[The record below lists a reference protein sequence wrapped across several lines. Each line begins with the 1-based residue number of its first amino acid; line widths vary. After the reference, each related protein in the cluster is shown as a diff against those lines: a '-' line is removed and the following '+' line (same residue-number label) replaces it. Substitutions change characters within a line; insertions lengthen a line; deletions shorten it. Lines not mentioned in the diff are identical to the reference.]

1 MKETLHI
8 YTRVSTDAQEEKGTS
23 LESQSTLGK
32 EYAKANGFKA
42 KVWNEG
48 SASSSD
54 SWENRSVLVQLLGE
68 IDDGNIKHIYV
79 WHTDRLS
86 RSRLSSAI
94 IQDKFE
100 KNAVTLHTKS
110 GKRDLTDS
118 HDKLLLDLLRA
129 VATFD
134 NELRTER
141 FRLGKLAK
149 IRQGGWIGGQAPF
162 GYDLKD
168 SKLVVNKDE
177 AKWVKHIY
185 ALYNKGYSSDKIRGV
200 LLDNGVLTKR
210 GKAIWSEGS
219 VSSLLTN
226 THYIGHYDYVD
237 KKSGERIRS
246 NCSSIL
252 TASVY
257 KKYLE
262 AAKKRS
268 NKRES
273 NNSLSRNK
281 KQDYS
286 LSELL
291 VCGCCNSLFTTGT
304 NKYTKHYRC
313 RSVWKRYRNTDTN
326 YVQCK
331 FKRTLRM
338 EETNDLI
345 WESVVD
351 TLEVSNLY
359 RETVKNALLPTDKAK
374 EEDARVLKSNAV
386 RIRKLSKELDKITDA
401 IIKQQT
407 TRLLVNNTN
416 QVDKVIKELEKRKL
430 DTGSQIEELQEQINS
445 NQRQG
450 KWIDWYKSFGTR
462 IEKLRESDLTEK
474 EKNEFL
480 KGIIAS
486 IKVSEKDEITHNLVI
501 TFREPYVDDK
511 LIWVNEKKKSLG
523 YSLKNGKKTK
533 RINKVNIS
541 KKIR

>member
-8 YTRVSTDAQEEKGTS
+8 YTRVSSSAQEDGTS
-23 LESQSTLGK
+23 LDTQRDDGIK
-32 EYAKANGFKA
+32 YAVANNFKH
-42 KVWNEG
+42 KLWNEG
-48 SASSSD
+48 AASSHD
-54 SWENRSVLVQLLGE
+54 EYTNRQVIVELLAAVETGE
-68 IDDGNIKHIYV
+68 AKHIYV
-79 WHTDRLS
+79 YDVDRLS
-86 RSRLSSAI
+86 RNSLSSAHI
-94 IQDKFE
+94 ADKLE
-100 KNAVTLHTKS
+100 RNQVTLHTTS
-110 GKRDLTDS
+110 GK
-118 HDKLLLDLLRA
+118 KLLSDHADKFTMDILRA
-129 VATFD
+129 VAVYD
-134 NELRTER
+134 NATRQAR
-141 FRLGKLAK
+141 FRLGKLAR
-149 IRQGGWIGGQAPF
+149 IRQGRWIGGQAPF

-177 AKWVKHIY
+177 AKWVKHIF

-374 EEDARVLKSNAV
+374 EEEARVQKSNAV
-386 RIRKLSKELDKITDA
+386 RIRKLSKVLDKITDA

-416 QVDKVIKELEKRKL
+416 QVDAVIKELEKRKL
-430 DTGSQIEELQEQINS
+430 DTGSQIEELQEQIDS